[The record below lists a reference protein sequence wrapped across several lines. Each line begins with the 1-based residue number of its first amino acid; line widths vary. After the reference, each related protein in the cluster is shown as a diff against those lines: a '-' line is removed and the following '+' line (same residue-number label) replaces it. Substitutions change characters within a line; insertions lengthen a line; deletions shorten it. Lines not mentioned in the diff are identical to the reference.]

1 MSYCVN
7 CGVELDDSAKK
18 CALCGTA
25 VINPSEDNKNHEEAT
40 APFSQEVYIPKTVK
54 ARFIAGLISL
64 IMLVPNMACFLVNL
78 LLLPDKF
85 WSAHIMSTSFL
96 IWVIFVLPLFKKDR
110 KTYFMWAFDTV
121 AVGAYTFLLMKTL
134 DLLQWYPVCA
144 LPIIVLISAMVLFY
158 IIWVR
163 RKKRSGILKA
173 LAICAET
180 ALAFLFGGVLLSVTA
195 SVRYAAEIGVIVFV
209 CIVAVVGFLAYCYR
223 NESMRNWLSKK
234 LFA

>member
-18 CALCGTA
+18 CALCGTE
-25 VINPSEDNKNHEEAT
+25 VINPAKGVIHNHEEV
-40 APFSQEVYIPKTVK
+40 APFSQQTYIPKTVK
-54 ARFIAGLISL
+54 ARFVAGLISL
-64 IMLVPNMACFLVNL
+64 IMLVPNMVCFLVNIL
-78 LLLPDKF
+78 LVPGNF
-85 WSAHIMSTSFL
+85 WSAHIMSTSLL
-96 IWVIFVLPLFKKDR
+96 IWVMFVLPLFKKDH

-121 AVGAYTFLLMKTL
+121 AVGAYTFLLMNEFNV
-134 DLLQWYPVCA
+134 LLWYPICA

-163 RKKRSGILKA
+163 KSKRSGILKA

-180 ALAFLFGGVLLSVTA
+180 ALGFLFAGVLLSVTA
-195 SVRYAAEIGVIVFV
+195 SVKYAAEIGIIVFV
-209 CIVAVVGFLAYCYR
+209 CIIAVVAFLAYCYR
-223 NESMRNWLSKK
+223 SENIREWLSKK

>member
-25 VINPSEDNKNHEEAT
+25 VINPAKAENKEET
-40 APFSQEVYIPKTVK
+40 VNTPFSEQVYIPKTVK

-64 IMLVPNMACFLVNL
+64 VMLVPNMACLLVNVL
-78 LLLPDKF
+78 LFPGNL
-85 WSAHIMSTSFL
+85 WSAHIMSLSAL
-96 IWVIFVLPLFKKDR
+96 VWVIFVLPFFKKDR

-121 AVGAYTFLLMKTL
+121 AVGAYTFFLMERL
-134 DLLQWYPVCA
+134 NVVNWYPICA
-144 LPIIVLISAMVLFY
+144 LPIVILISLMVLFY

-163 RKKRSGILKA
+163 KSKRSGILKA

-180 ALAFLFGGVLLSVTA
+180 ALGFLFAGVLLSVTA
-195 SVRYAAEIGVIVFV
+195 SVKYAAEIGIIVFV
-209 CIVAVVGFLAYCYR
+209 CIIAVVAFLAYCYR
-223 NESMRNWLSKK
+223 SENIREWLSKE

>member
-18 CALCGTA
+18 CALCGTV
-25 VINPSEDNKNHEEAT
+25 VINPSKNDDSDQHVS

-54 ARFIAGLISL
+54 ARFFAGLMSL

-78 LLLPDKF
+78 LLLSDNF
-85 WSAHIMSTSFL
+85 WSAHIMSTSLL
-96 IWVIFVLPLFKKDR
+96 IWIIFVLPFFKKDH

-121 AVGAYTFLLMKTL
+121 AVGGYTFFLMSAL
-134 DLLQWYPVCA
+134 NALEWYLICA

-163 RKKRSGILKA
+163 KKKRSGILKA

-180 ALAFLFGGVLLSVTA
+180 ALAFLFSGILLSVVA
-195 SVRYAAEIGVIVFV
+195 SVKYAAEIGIIVFV
-209 CIVAVVGFLAYCYR
+209 CIFAVVGFLAYCYR
-223 NESMRNWLSKK
+223 SKGMRNWLSKK